1 MGQHQ
6 RWHVT
11 GCPAA
16 GGGGGRG
23 LCDSEDRDKER
34 TAPRGETWDQK
45 ICKVPPPSPRP
56 HASEQKLTNT
66 CKIEPHQVM
75 AHPRPPYLEHEDT
88 HVGNSQV
95 NSGPLSVRSCV
106 KSNAIHF
113 QLSGNLKHLEIRLG
127 RRLAPIIKDGMITAL
142 KTTSVLKKPK
152 HITKL
157 IRKTKH
163 NRTIQRRKFVSEWTA
178 HCKFIYPQKCSILH
192 TQTKETVSF
201 YPIIHFLTG
210 RMFSFYSLHAQP
222 HTSS

>member
-1 MGQHQ
+1 
-6 RWHVT
+6 
-11 GCPAA
+11 
-16 GGGGGRG
+16 
-23 LCDSEDRDKER
+23 
-34 TAPRGETWDQK
+34 
-45 ICKVPPPSPRP
+45 
-56 HASEQKLTNT
+56 
-66 CKIEPHQVM
+66 M
-75 AHPRPPYLEHEDT
+75 AHPCPPYLEHEDT

-142 KTTSVLKKPK
+142 KTISVLKKPK

-163 NRTIQRRKFVSEWTA
+163 NRTIQCRKFVSEWTA

-192 TQTKETVSF
+192 TQTKETVCFLLSHNPFPDGQNVLFLFTRCSASYFVLNTDTVTCKCYTQRQILNAGNTKDNISISF
-201 YPIIHFLTG
+201 NPFQYINKKK
-210 RMFSFYSLHAQP
+210 FS
-222 HTSS
+222 